1 MAKSGKTQ
9 SESEESDDSKILKE
23 TKNNKKTAAKDDPA
37 SVVSK
42 PTPVTTPVSILIE
55 SLVKQLCN
63 VYEKDDKKAD
73 IIYRLICDKLFKM
86 NLIDESYNMN
96 EFEGIRSQYQN
107 AFYHLLSSALGEDK
121 TLPLHPRWLDSEII
135 SSHYH
140 HEFDEEEYIAGGG
153 FGQVS
158 FN

>member
-9 SESEESDDSKILKE
+9 SESEESDDSKILKD
-23 TKNNKKTAAKDDPA
+23 TKKIKKATAKDDPI

-42 PTPVTTPVSILIE
+42 PKPVTTPVSLLIE
-55 SLVKQLCN
+55 SLVKHLCN

-73 IIYRLICDKLFKM
+73 LIYRLICDKLFKM

-96 EFEGIRSQYQN
+96 EFEGMRSQYQN
-107 AFYHLLSSALGEDK
+107 AFYHLLSSAFGDDK
-121 TLPLHPRWLDSEII
+121 TLSLHPHWLDSDII

-153 FGQVS
+153 FGQVC